1 MDLRK
6 PSAKFNP
13 DSQHRISLPTK
24 VSRKPSLSSA
34 PNVFCAVCQRSFCA
48 AYAFYGSL
56 VPPLRQHVSPEHGL
70 YLFHVCI
77 FSHTTELG
85 TEPAVGLFVDW
96 VISYGLKSLP
106 GFEVLNPFHSPK
118 VWMAVRIKPRGD
130 EVFKLFTDIRFF
142 FFFLRAPSWFELW
155 KSWLLFW
162 YLLCSVPPSLFT
174 WERAGERQ
182 QRDEA
187 RLRRSENMARS
198 WLLL

>member
-142 FFFLRAPSWFELW
+142 FFFFCGRHPGSSFG
-155 KSWLLFW
+155 
-162 YLLCSVPPSLFT
+162 
-174 WERAGERQ
+174 RAGFCSGTCSALFHPLYSHEKGQERDS
-182 QRDEA
+182 RG
-187 RLRRSENMARS
+187 MKPG
-198 WLLL
+198 

>member
-6 PSAKFNP
+6 PSAKFNS

-142 FFFLRAPSWFELW
+142 FLS
-155 KSWLLFW
+155 FW
-162 YLLCSVPPSLFT
+162 
-174 WERAGERQ
+174 W
-182 QRDEA
+182 
-187 RLRRSENMARS
+187 
-198 WLLL
+198 